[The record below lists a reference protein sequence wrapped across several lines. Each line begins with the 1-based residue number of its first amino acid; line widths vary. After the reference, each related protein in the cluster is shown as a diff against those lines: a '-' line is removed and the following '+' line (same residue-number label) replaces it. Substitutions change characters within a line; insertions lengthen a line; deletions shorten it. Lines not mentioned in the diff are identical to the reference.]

1 MAQSS
6 LHSPRAPT
14 PLRRLSLTTHLEAPW
29 TQQSTFLKV
38 KTKPSPF
45 LKNSCC
51 SHCSTHRHLECSC
64 RKVKISPCR
73 KFLEGSWCPEAQP
86 LLRPEKKQRQ
96 HRHLF
101 SRTAT
106 ASQNRK
112 QDPEAAEALVSC
124 EGFLGRLWSDEPFTL
139 HFWGKM
145 VGLGPH
151 FNQDPTMKPA
161 EDLNGVVGISWLLVT
176 PTQLTS
182 VLILEPCGN

>member
-1 MAQSS
+1 MN
-6 LHSPRAPT
+6 
-14 PLRRLSLTTHLEAPW
+14 TTIYFS
-29 TQQSTFLKV
+29 QGQN
-38 KTKPSPF
+38 KTKP
-45 LKNSCC
+45 L
-51 SHCSTHRHLECSC
+51 LE
-64 RKVKISPCR
+64 KQ
-73 KFLEGSWCPEAQP
+73 LLQP
-86 LLRPEKKQRQ
+86 LFNTQAFGVFMQKSQNFPLQEVPGRKLVPWSSATPQTRKKQRQ

-124 EGFLGRLWSDEPFTL
+124 EGFLGRLRSDEPFTL

-176 PTQLTS
+176 PTQLTI